1 MVDPCHRGALED
13 RGRLPRPADRA
24 DRPSAGD
31 IREGKGD
38 MSPDVGILMPVG
50 VTFEALTNIDF
61 WTSVGVLAGIYAI
74 VALGLQVNTGFTGI
88 VNFGAAGFMAVGAYS
103 MAILVLDAGVSFW
116 LSLPLAMLITML
128 FGALVGLPSL
138 RLRADYFAIA
148 TIAMA
153 EVVRLFAQNARDLT
167 GGNQGLFCAD
177 DDPSNCYANS
187 WRDVS
192 DSINGFVEN
201 FWSDPATLFPL
212 LLVIWATVAIATVAL
227 VYLQKTPWG
236 RVLRAIRE
244 DEDAARA
251 LGKNTLLF
259 KLQSLAI
266 AALLG
271 ATGGFFLAINLAT
284 LHPIDFEPLIT
295 FFAFSVL
302 VLAGLANYKGVFV
315 GAILFWFVIEG
326 TRFIEL
332 PDPPFTETRI
342 AALRLAITGLLLIGL
357 MAFRPQGLFGK
368 RQEMVLGE

>member
-1 MVDPCHRGALED
+1 
-13 RGRLPRPADRA
+13 
-24 DRPSAGD
+24 
-31 IREGKGD
+31 
-38 MSPDVGILMPVG
+38 MSPEFGELVPLAL
-50 VTFEALTNIDF
+50 TFESLTDVDF
-61 WTSVGVLAGIYAI
+61 WISVGVLAGIYAI

-88 VNFGAAGFMAVGAYS
+88 VNFGAAGFMAIGAYS
-103 MAILVLDAGVSFW
+103 MAILVLEVGLSFW
-116 LSLPLAMLITML
+116 VSLPLAMLITML
-128 FGALVGLPSL
+128 FGAIVGLPSL

-153 EVVRLFAQNARDLT
+153 EMVRLFAQNARGLT
-167 GGNQGLFCAD
+167 GGNQGIFCAD

-192 DSINGFVEN
+192 DSINGVVEN

-212 LLVIWATVAIATVAL
+212 LLVIWATVGIATVAL
-227 VYLQKTPWG
+227 IYLQKSPWG

-271 ATGGFFLAINLAT
+271 AFGGFFLALNLAT

-302 VLAGLANYKGVFV
+302 VLGGLANYKGVFV
-315 GAILFWFVIEG
+315 GAILFWFVIEA